1 MKGISAPYARPAWN
15 WRDRP
20 VRSEYAVR
28 LPSAPLNPHFSPR
41 SWSARRCP
49 ADRAGKPC
57 SASRVHPRGTHDAGL
72 NRRRRYASRP
82 ACLAYRWFVHNGIT
96 LALDS
101 LSFLFRHCSYQMVRH
116 DLRKRIVSGLIRT
129 RAYPGGRLSAKVR
142 PGRCLVDGAGEALGL
157 DEGLDQHGRGVV
169 ALGPILGQLAAD
181 EGEDVRAP
189 LVVRAEL
196 EIVHRALSAKTG
208 RAAPRRLRRRIRG
221 CPVAAGRNGLSRFM
235 IRGHRSPDWDR
246 SCMASCR
253 FRRGR
258 RLAVVPPQ
266 TDWSNWMTEP
276 VIMPLSWK
284 PPRARRARSR
294 RAPAAARRAAWPRPC
309 R

>member
-1 MKGISAPYARPAWN
+1 MRVTSGVFLTSPGLSGSSDIGQNPMLQRYPSTPKQVRASAGTRRN
-15 WRDRP
+15 CC
-20 VRSEYAVR
+20 
-28 LPSAPLNPHFSPR
+28 FSPR

-82 ACLAYRWFVHNGIT
+82 ACLAYRWFVRNGIP
-96 LALDS
+96 LALDL
-101 LSFLFRHCSYQMVRH
+101 LSFLFRHCSHQVVRL
-116 DLRKRIVSGLIRT
+116 DLYKRIVTGFIPT
-129 RAYPGGRLSAKVR
+129 RAYPGGRLSVTVR
-142 PGRCLVDGAGEALGL
+142 PAGCLVDGVGKALGL

-208 RAAPRRLRRRIRG
+208 RAALRRLRRRIRG
-221 CPVAAGRNGLSRFM
+221 CP
-235 IRGHRSPDWDR
+235 RSV
-246 SCMASCR
+246 SASCL
-253 FRRGR
+253 G
-258 RLAVVPPQ
+258 
-266 TDWSNWMTEP
+266 S
-276 VIMPLSWK
+276 
-284 PPRARRARSR
+284 
-294 RAPAAARRAAWPRPC
+294 
-309 R
+309 